1 MHHLLQAV
9 SSVLVFYGV
18 FPLAFNRL
26 LFKLV
31 IVVGCVGLLASQ
43 SNNSTR
49 VSLSAFG
56 PHEAGSAKPSALS
69 KYIDSFLGVID
80 NDLAYPEDPTAPF
93 QSALATPSVPH
104 QLGCAVTQGELQY
117 A

>member
-69 KYIDSFLGVID
+69 KYIDSILGVID
-80 NDLAYPEDPTAPF
+80 NDLAYPDPTAPF
-93 QSALATPSVPH
+93 QSALATPSVPD
-104 QLGCAVTQGELQY
+104 QLGCAVAQGELQC